1 MPPLS
6 WGSDKENFYCLKE
19 GVTAM
24 QLLVDHSE
32 LTHQMLENL
41 YLMTSLACYL
51 PSLVRTPPMFV
62 VPVLLTPFGGTAM
75 QATACSS
82 GYWKFLAR
90 PPGSGLGATNHP
102 VALRF
107 STTTFLPIAWSR

>member
-19 GVTAM
+19 GVTTM

-41 YLMTSLACYL
+41 YLIIN
-51 PSLVRTPPMFV
+51 
-62 VPVLLTPFGGTAM
+62 LLNLDF
-75 QATACSS
+75 
-82 GYWKFLAR
+82 
-90 PPGSGLGATNHP
+90 
-102 VALRF
+102 RF
-107 STTTFLPIAWSR
+107 QMNGK